1 MKKVF
6 QTTYYT
12 NVDVD
17 VDVELDEE
25 ELNSAGWIYVG
36 KGNTFSGESLRD
48 AVEVWHNDSHEGA
61 FRWCEHTVCREAR
74 I

>member
-6 QTTYYT
+6 RTSYYT
-12 NVDVD
+12 NVDV
-17 VDVELDEE
+17 ELDED

-48 AVEVWHNDSHEGA
+48 AVEEWHNDSHDGA
-61 FRWCEHTVCREAR
+61 FRWCGNTVCREAR
-74 I
+74 V